1 MAENRRFMNFF
12 TLVALDKSCSKG
24 AKMANKRQ
32 KLTHFIIDVDSPL
45 KNGFPTPFVSKV
57 NFRSCLLSL
66 QSPLNVN
73 LVFLV

>member
-1 MAENRRFMNFF
+1 MA
-12 TLVALDKSCSKG
+12 K
-24 AKMANKRQ
+24 KRK
-32 KLTHFIIDVDSPL
+32 KLTHLMIDVDNPL
-45 KNGFPTPFVSKV
+45 KKGFPTPFVSKV